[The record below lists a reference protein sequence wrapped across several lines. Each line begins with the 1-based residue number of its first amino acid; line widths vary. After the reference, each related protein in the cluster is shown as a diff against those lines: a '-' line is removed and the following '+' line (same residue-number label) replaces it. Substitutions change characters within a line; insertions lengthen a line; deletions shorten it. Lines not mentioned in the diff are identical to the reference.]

1 MTEDSDWLCLDTSLP
16 EEEGAD
22 NLPVACE
29 MMEGQTEDRE
39 KQKETNAAINRK
51 QVEEETHNRND
62 FQEVTLE
69 EEKRQKDPG
78 EDGVNGTTEAKEN
91 EGFKEKKKDDNGWS
105 EEEEEEEQERGINKL
120 QESVTKEEGNVMNEK
135 KSNGPKELL
144 DICIKLNSMGEQTE
158 VPPETQIHAED
169 HKPAD
174 SQEKT
179 RGIPPKNENQV
190 VQPTFTP
197 PKVTSAAER
206 FRSQASTQGF
216 QIRSAPKVSAESVFR
231 CREKTQTH
239 PPGDSDKNTET
250 PEEEELPLLKVSE
263 LKKRFEA

>member
-1 MTEDSDWLCLDTSLP
+1 MTEDSDCLCLDTSLP

-51 QVEEETHNRND
+51 QVEEETHNRNN
-62 FQEVTLE
+62 FQEVKL
-69 EEKRQKDPG
+69 EEKRQKAPG
-78 EDGVNGTTEAKEN
+78 EDGVNGTTDAKEN
-91 EGFKEKKKDDNGWS
+91 EGFKEKKKDDHGWR
-105 EEEEEEEQERGINKL
+105 EEEVEEGQERGINKI
-120 QESVTKEEGNVMNEK
+120 QESVTKEEGNVINEK
-135 KSNGPKELL
+135 KSTGNGPKELL
-144 DICIKLNSMGEQTE
+144 DICIKLNSVEEQTE

-174 SQEKT
+174 GQEKT

-190 VQPTFTP
+190 VQTAFSP
-197 PKVTSAAER
+197 PNVTSAAAR

-216 QIRSAPKVSAESVFR
+216 QITSVPKVSAESVFR
-231 CREKTQTH
+231 CRAKTQT
-239 PPGDSDKNTET
+239 DSDSNENTET
-250 PEEEELPLLKVSE
+250 PEEEELPPLKVSE